1 MLVCGLSDGLVCV
14 LDLRSSR
21 VVRCVNVGRRVTAV
35 EVVSGGGGGGGGAAG
50 GRLLSEEVGRTLF
63 ISESNEWRSQI
74 EPPLLLLL
82 LLLLLLS

>member
-35 EVVSGGGGGGGGAAG
+35 EVVSGGGGGAAG
-50 GRLLSEEVGRTLF
+50 GRLLSEEVGWTLF
-63 ISESNEWRSQI
+63 ETILMYILGKLIAVLCRS
-74 EPPLLLLL
+74 
-82 LLLLLLS
+82 

>member
-14 LDLRSSR
+14 VDLRSSR

-35 EVVSGGGGGGGGAAG
+35 EVVSGGGGGGGAAG

-63 ISESNEWRSQI
+63 ISESIEWRSQI

>member
-63 ISESNEWRSQI
+63 KTILMYILGKLIAVLCRS
-74 EPPLLLLL
+74 
-82 LLLLLLS
+82 

>member
-35 EVVSGGGGGGGGAAG
+35 EVVSGGGGAAG